1 MNPRKMRIK
10 ELLRDLEGTA
20 KANGD
25 TQSIINFVMDEVAEM
40 EREISEYEVAINTAI
55 NTITTTNERLKK
67 LEAKLGR
74 IQMIMHTRT

>member
-1 MNPRKMRIK
+1 MMVLRMRRR
-10 ELLRDLEGTA
+10 ENGTA

-74 IQMIMHTRT
+74 IQMIMKTRA